1 MNKRDLAA
9 QLSDRSGLSLQKAQT
24 MVGCFADVLHTALV
38 EGEPVLIS
46 GFGTLRTHTRQA
58 HTGVDPN
65 SGQPIDVPV
74 RKRVIFKASEK
85 FKDRL
90 NPS

>member
-9 QLSDRSGLSLQKAQT
+9 QLSERSGLSLHRAQS
-24 MVGCFADVLHTALV
+24 MVGSFAEVLHDALV
-38 EGEPVLIS
+38 DGEPVLIS
-46 GFGTLRTHTRQA
+46 GFGTLRTHIRQA

-65 SGQPIDVPV
+65 SGKPIQVPV

-90 NPS
+90 NP